1 MRMWLIVT
9 AENFIFFSKQRPLKQ
24 ADFALERSD
33 CIFIFQIRFW
43 KVDDPENTR
52 KEVEIPRQPT
62 VNNRIKRAV
71 KDSAVVTGLYPF
83 SHMQADIVARNTYYQ
98 SNGSDLIDI
107 ITPEGG
113 RVITTFAEV
122 KVLSCHSRYLS
133 SHDVTSWSEIMP
145 CNKID

>member
-1 MRMWLIVT
+1 MWLIET
-9 AENFIFFSKQRPLKQ
+9 AEISFFNKQRPFKQ
-24 ADFALERSD
+24 ANFALERSD
-33 CIFIFQIRFW
+33 CISIFQIRFW

-113 RVITTFAEV
+113 RVLLTFVEA
-122 KVLSCHSRYLS
+122 KVLFRRSR
-133 SHDVTSWSEIMP
+133 
-145 CNKID
+145 